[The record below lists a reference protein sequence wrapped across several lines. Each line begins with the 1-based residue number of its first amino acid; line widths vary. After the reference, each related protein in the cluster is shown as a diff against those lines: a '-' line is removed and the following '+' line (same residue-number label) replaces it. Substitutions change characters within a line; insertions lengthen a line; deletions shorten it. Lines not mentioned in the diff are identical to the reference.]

1 MPSAPAGPTP
11 GPSRYI
17 RGGGGVEV
25 DSRRIVRW
33 AGLLCVLALAG
44 VVIAL
49 TISAVGDNSRQTRL
63 KEHGVPVEVT
73 VTGCVGIGSG
83 IGQATA
89 GYTCRGSYSLDG
101 NEYTAVI
108 RGAND
113 ALPAGDVLQGVTVR
127 GDPGLLSTASAAAK
141 QHSSWTPFVTPIVLG
156 AITVVLAIGLFVW
169 TSRYRRGRSEPTGG
183 AETAGRD
190 RRPGSARAPGRPL
203 KRFAP

>member
-1 MPSAPAGPTP
+1 M
-11 GPSRYI
+11 
-17 RGGGGVEV
+17 EV

-183 AETAGRD
+183 AETAGATADPD
-190 RRPGSARAPGRPL
+190 RREHPAGL
-203 KRFAP
+203 